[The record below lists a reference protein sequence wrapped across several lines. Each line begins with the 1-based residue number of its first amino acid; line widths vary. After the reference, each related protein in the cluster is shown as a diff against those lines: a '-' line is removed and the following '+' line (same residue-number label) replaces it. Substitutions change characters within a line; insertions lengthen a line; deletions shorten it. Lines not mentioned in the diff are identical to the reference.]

1 VLHYLDLQ
9 STIYIFVSI
18 FTISIILNNKQL
30 HIMKSILL
38 VSALSLLTFFACKSP
53 QTSSVA
59 GEKFGK
65 EITAE
70 NAVDLPSVIAKLES
84 QDSVRTKFTA
94 KVESVCQTKG
104 CWMNLVPTTQ
114 GEDEI
119 FVKFKDY
126 AFFMPLDIAGKNV
139 IVEGVAFKEVTPVDE
154 LKHYAEDEGLS
165 QEEIDKITEPKEEW
179 KFMADG
185 VIVL

>member
-1 VLHYLDLQ
+1 
-9 STIYIFVSI
+9 
-18 FTISIILNNKQL
+18 
-30 HIMKSILL
+30 MKSLL
-38 VSALSLLTFFACKSP
+38 FLCSLTLFTVFACKSP

-70 NAVDLPSVIAKLES
+70 NPVDLPSVVAKLQT
-84 QDSVRTKFTA
+84 QDSIRTKFTA
-94 KVESVCQTKG
+94 KVESVCQVKG
-104 CWMNLVPTTQ
+104 CWMNLVPITAGDQ
-114 GEDEI
+114 EI

-126 AFFMPLDIAGKNV
+126 AYFMPLDIAGKNV
-139 IVEGVAFKEVTPVDE
+139 ILEGVAYKEVTPVDE

-165 QEEIDKITEPKEEW
+165 QEEIDKITEPKEEL

-185 VIVL
+185 VIIL